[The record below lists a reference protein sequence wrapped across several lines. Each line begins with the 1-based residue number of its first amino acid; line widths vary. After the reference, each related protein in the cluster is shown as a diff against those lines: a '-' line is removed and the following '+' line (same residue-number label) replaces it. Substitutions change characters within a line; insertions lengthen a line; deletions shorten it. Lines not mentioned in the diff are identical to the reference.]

1 MCVGWV
7 VSYASSRKGRQ
18 LLRLMVHDLMVTSFN
33 GVVYMRVMQLAA
45 HFASLKNL
53 TKLFESKERATS
65 IANLTAS
72 VSMTDGEYW
81 VTKLRERGEES
92 ALQSIVNKYNYCHK
106 YCHNYYAP
114 TLTSYLHRIRV
125 KQLLR

>member
-1 MCVGWV
+1 
-7 VSYASSRKGRQ
+7 
-18 LLRLMVHDLMVTSFN
+18 MVTSFN

-45 HFASLKNL
+45 HLASLKNL

-92 ALQSIVNKYNYCHK
+92 ALQSIINKYIVISIVIIIMHQ
-106 YCHNYYAP
+106 H
-114 TLTSYLHRIRV
+114 
-125 KQLLR
+125 